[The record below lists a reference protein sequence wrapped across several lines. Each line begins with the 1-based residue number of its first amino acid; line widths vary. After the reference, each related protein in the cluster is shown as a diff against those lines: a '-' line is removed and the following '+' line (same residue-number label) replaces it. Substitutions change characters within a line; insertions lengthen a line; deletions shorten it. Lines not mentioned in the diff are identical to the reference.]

1 MEIILHPVL
10 EKKNLYNLPLIKEI
24 TMYYMI
30 HTKQG
35 ILNVYLRISG
45 EKCKIFARLK
55 LGVLHFLH
63 FTLTCKISKNDIFFI
78 QKSKKFFCFSW
89 GMKAYDPKFMIRF
102 VLSAQQLTL
111 QSSKVQNCQN

>member
-1 MEIILHPVL
+1 
-10 EKKNLYNLPLIKEI
+10 
-24 TMYYMI
+24 MYYMI

-45 EKCKIFARLK
+45 KKCKIFARLK

-78 QKSKKFFCFSW
+78 QKSKKIFLFFMGDESPY
-89 GMKAYDPKFMIRF
+89 AYDPKFMIRF